1 MVRERR
7 SSSAAVDLLVAFT
20 AGAIFMV
27 AEGPAPGMRWSWVL
41 VVLSVVLA
49 FAFAFPLFLLLRE
62 RVLAHRTT
70 AIGTAA
76 AVAP

>member
-1 MVRERR
+1 
-7 SSSAAVDLLVAFT
+7 VDLLVAFL
-20 AGAIFMV
+20 AGAIFMI
-27 AEGPAPGMRWSWVL
+27 AEGRRLGMRRSWVL

-70 AIGTAA
+70 VTGTAA
-76 AVAP
+76 VVAP